1 MVNIL
6 SIMLNFS
13 LVKNPSDVLQSIAKR
28 HQVLRKKIGYSQQE
42 LAYRSGVSLGSIKRF
57 ERTGLISLESLLK
70 LAHVLNR
77 LGDFDYVLEN
87 QNNLD
92 DIEKLFSD
100 KTR

>member
-1 MVNIL
+1 MF
-6 SIMLNFS
+6 NFS
-13 LVKNPSDVLQSIAKR
+13 LAKTPSDVLQTLAKR

-42 LAYRSGVSLGSIKRF
+42 LADRSGVSLGSIKRF

-70 LAHVLNR
+70 SVHVLNR
-77 LGDFDYVLEN
+77 LDDFEKVLEN

>member
-1 MVNIL
+1 
-6 SIMLNFS
+6 MLNFS
-13 LVKNPSDVLQSIAKR
+13 LTTTPSDVLQTLAKR

-42 LAYRSGVSLGSIKRF
+42 LADRSGVSLGSIKRF

-77 LGDFDYVLEN
+77 LEDFDKVLEN

>member
-1 MVNIL
+1 
-6 SIMLNFS
+6 MLNFS
-13 LVKNPSDVLQSIAKR
+13 LAKTPSDLLQTLAK
-28 HQVLRKKIGYSQQE
+28 HHHILRKKNGYSQQE
-42 LAYRSGVSLGSIKRF
+42 LADRSGVSLGSIKRF

-77 LGDFDYVLEN
+77 LEDFDKVFEN

-92 DIEKLFSD
+92 DLEKLFSD

>member
-1 MVNIL
+1 MQIL
-6 SIMLNFS
+6 
-13 LVKNPSDVLQSIAKR
+13 AKR
-28 HQVLRKKIGYSQQE
+28 HQVIRKKIGYSQQE
-42 LAYRSGVSLGSIKRF
+42 LADRSGVSLGSIKRF

-77 LGDFDYVLEN
+77 LEDFDKVLEN

-92 DIEKLFSD
+92 ELEKLFSD

>member
-1 MVNIL
+1 
-6 SIMLNFS
+6 MLNFS
-13 LVKNPSDVLQSIAKR
+13 LAKTPSDLLQTLAKC
-28 HQVLRKKIGYSQQE
+28 HQVVRKKIGYSQQE
-42 LAYRSGVSLGSIKRF
+42 LADRSGVSLGSIKRF

-77 LGDFDYVLEN
+77 LEDFDKVLEN

>member
-1 MVNIL
+1 
-6 SIMLNFS
+6 MLNFS
-13 LVKNPSDVLQSIAKR
+13 LAKTPSDLLQTLAKR
-28 HQVLRKKIGYSQQE
+28 HHILRKKNGYSQQE
-42 LAYRSGVSLGSIKRF
+42 LADRSGVSLGSIKRF

-77 LGDFDYVLEN
+77 LEDFDKVFEN

-92 DIEKLFSD
+92 DLEKLFSD

>member
-1 MVNIL
+1 
-6 SIMLNFS
+6 MLNFS
-13 LVKNPSDVLQSIAKR
+13 LAKNPSDLLQILAKR
-28 HQVLRKKIGYSQQE
+28 HQVIRKKIGYSQQE
-42 LAYRSGVSLGSIKRF
+42 LADRSGVSLGSIKRF

-77 LGDFDYVLEN
+77 LEDFDKVLEN

>member
-1 MVNIL
+1 
-6 SIMLNFS
+6 MLNFS
-13 LVKNPSDVLQSIAKR
+13 LAKTPSDLLQTLAKR
-28 HQVLRKKIGYSQQE
+28 HQVVRKKIGYSQQE
-42 LAYRSGVSLGSIKRF
+42 LADRSGVSLGSIKRF

-77 LGDFDYVLEN
+77 LEDFDKVLEN
-87 QNNLD
+87 QNNID

>member
-1 MVNIL
+1 
-6 SIMLNFS
+6 MLNFS
-13 LVKNPSDVLQSIAKR
+13 LAKTPSDVLQILAKR

-42 LAYRSGVSLGSIKRF
+42 LADRSGVSLGSIKRF

-70 LAHVLNR
+70 LVHVLNR
-77 LGDFDYVLEN
+77 LDDFEKVLEN